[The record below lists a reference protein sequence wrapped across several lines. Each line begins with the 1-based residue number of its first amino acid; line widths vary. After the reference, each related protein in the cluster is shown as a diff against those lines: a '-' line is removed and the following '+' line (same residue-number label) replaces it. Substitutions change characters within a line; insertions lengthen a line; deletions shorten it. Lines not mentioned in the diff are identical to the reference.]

1 MNVHQE
7 VIRKNAADIIV
18 YIVLGLLLS
27 FLQTLAPDIMKK

>member
-27 FLQTLAPDIMKK
+27 FFTNFGAADSF